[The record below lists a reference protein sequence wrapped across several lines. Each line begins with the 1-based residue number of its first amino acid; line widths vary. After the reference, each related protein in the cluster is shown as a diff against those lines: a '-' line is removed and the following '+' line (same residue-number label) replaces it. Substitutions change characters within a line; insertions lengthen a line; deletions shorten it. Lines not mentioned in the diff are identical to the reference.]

1 MKTLRVY
8 LLLLVY
14 VCWHP
19 YVCAQ
24 VHYERVSV
32 CHVLK
37 LGMSNRMLNVRI
49 DGYVL
54 PNLEHGSVLTDSH
67 CPDGGLYLDASP
79 DDADPSVSAFY
90 QALPRN
96 AGLGIAGKKLSGK
109 FYGRLHLDHKSRKI
123 SIVLMRVEDLLITST
138 SGEPAHPS
146 Q

>member
-1 MKTLRVY
+1 MKMLRFY

-14 VCWHP
+14 VCGHQ

-24 VHYERVSV
+24 AHYERASI

-37 LGMSNRMLNVRI
+37 LGMSNRILNIRI

-54 PNLEHGSVLTDSH
+54 PDMEHGSILTDSH
-67 CPDGGLYLDASP
+67 CPDKGLYLDASP
-79 DDADPSVSAFY
+79 DSADPSVSAFY

-109 FYGRLHLDHKSRKI
+109 FYGRLHLDQKTRKI

-138 SGEPAHPS
+138 NGSASAP
-146 Q
+146 